1 MFSILPDMMVPK
13 FMLRGF
19 RRPQEV
25 ITAGLGQ
32 LERKVM
38 DALWRSGGEMSVRA
52 VHLAFEER
60 IAYTT
65 LMTTLDRLHKKGLL
79 DRRKDGRAFLYVPR
93 VSPSE
98 FKRGIREDLVEGL
111 LGKDAEGVEPILS
124 CIVEKVS
131 ERDRALLDELE
142 RLVKEK
148 RKELRQKD

>member
-1 MFSILPDMMVPK
+1 MFSILAGMTVPK

-19 RRPQEV
+19 RKPREV
-25 ITAGLGQ
+25 ITAALGQ

-38 DALWRSGGEMSVRA
+38 DELWRSPVEMSVRE
-52 VHLAFEER
+52 VHLAFDER

-79 DRRKDGRAFLYVPR
+79 DRRKDGRAFLYVAR
-93 VSPSE
+93 VSRAE
-98 FKRGIREDLVEGL
+98 FKHGIREDIVEGL
-111 LGKDAEGVEPILS
+111 LGHDGEGVEPILS

-142 RLVKEK
+142 RLVREK

>member
-1 MFSILPDMMVPK
+1 MFSILAGMTLPK
-13 FMLRGF
+13 FLLRGF

-25 ITAGLGQ
+25 ITSALG
-32 LERKVM
+32 EREREVM
-38 DALWRSGGEMSVRA
+38 DELWRGGEMSVRE
-52 VHLAFEER
+52 VYLAFDER

-79 DRRKDGRAFLYVPR
+79 ARRKDGRAFLYVPR
-93 VSPSE
+93 VSPAE

-111 LGKDAEGVEPILS
+111 LGQDAEGVEPILS

-148 RKELRQKD
+148 RKELRQRD